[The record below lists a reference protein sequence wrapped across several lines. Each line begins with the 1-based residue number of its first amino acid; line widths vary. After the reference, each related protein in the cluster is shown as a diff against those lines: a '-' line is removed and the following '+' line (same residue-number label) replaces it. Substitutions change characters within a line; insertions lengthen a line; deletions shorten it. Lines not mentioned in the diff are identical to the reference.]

1 MNPNTKEGEL
11 KLFLFLPMY
20 MNIGSFLVKVKRYIG
35 NFLLF
40 QFNGQVGHTVYLC
53 LPQAVRQTES
63 LNGRQVGLIMIQRTT
78 IMRTSG
84 QIFSTCLGTFQRMVF
99 SRNSAW
105 KKVIMETVAAK
116 FGPKENTAFIRKV
129 REFLKYPSRVFRTC
143 LIMYSIVQSQNNIC
157 L

>member
-1 MNPNTKEGEL
+1 MNPNKKEGEL
-11 KLFLFLPMY
+11 KLFLFLPMH
-20 MNIGSFLVKVKRYIG
+20 MNIGSFLVRVKRYIRG
-35 NFLLF
+35 FLVF
-40 QFNGQVGHTVYLC
+40 QFNGQVVRTVYLC

-63 LNGRQVGLIMIQRTT
+63 LNGRQVGLIMTQRTT

-84 QIFSTCLGTFQRMVF
+84 QTFSTCLGTFQRMVF

-105 KKVIMETVAAK
+105 RKVIMETVAAK

-129 REFLKYPSRVFRTC
+129 REFLKNPSRVIRTC

>member
-1 MNPNTKEGEL
+1 
-11 KLFLFLPMY
+11 MY

-35 NFLLF
+35 SFLLF
-40 QFNGQVGHTVYLC
+40 QFNGQVVHTVYLC

-63 LNGRQVGLIMIQRTT
+63 LNGRQVGLIMTQRTT

-84 QIFSTCLGTFQRMVF
+84 QTFSTCLGTFQRMVF

-105 KKVIMETVAAK
+105 RKVIMETVAAK

-129 REFLKYPSRVFRTC
+129 IEFFKIPEQSYPYVSHHVSNCSESKQYFSLN
-143 LIMYSIVQSQNNIC
+143 LITYDQAVVLFLGS
-157 L
+157 